1 MEGTTPTALSVG
13 MGGGEG
19 ANESTR
25 IVRMTVL
32 HLRIVADSHQGAA
45 DLRREAAGGE
55 AEAEAEVGGRG
66 QNIESR
72 YRVCLFQR
80 RGKISKI
87 FSDR

>member
-1 MEGTTPTALSVG
+1 
-13 MGGGEG
+13 MGGVEG
-19 ANESTR
+19 AIESTR
-25 IVRMTVL
+25 IVPMTVL
-32 HLRIVADSHQGAA
+32 HLRIVADSHRGAA

-55 AEAEAEVGGRG
+55 AEAVVGGRG

-80 RGKISKI
+80 RGKISRI

>member
-1 MEGTTPTALSVG
+1 
-13 MGGGEG
+13 MGGVEG
-19 ANESTR
+19 ATESTR

-55 AEAEAEVGGRG
+55 VAVVGGRG
-66 QNIESR
+66 QSIESR
-72 YRVCLFQR
+72 YRVCPFQR
-80 RGKISKI
+80 RGKISRI

>member
-1 MEGTTPTALSVG
+1 
-13 MGGGEG
+13 MGGVEG
-19 ANESTR
+19 AIESTR

-32 HLRIVADSHQGAA
+32 HLRIVADSHRGAA

-55 AEAEAEVGGRG
+55 VEAEAVAVVGGRG
-66 QNIESR
+66 QSIESR

-80 RGKISKI
+80 RGKISRI